1 MFFANVE
8 YMREKAE
15 KTLEYESRIRSVKI
29 IILTFGRVG
38 SLDTT
43 ALKVLKELIQ
53 VWNKRGLKV
62 LIADAKGEVAFVVKD
77 HFLELLAQV
86 HSQLTFDEALLE
98 ASVVLEEEEEGKE
111 GRDERLEGSSRG
123 GVTLSISRRMLSG
136 ADLAGAVAALKESG
150 SGTIT
155 PVSSSSRPVSPS
167 LV

>member
-98 ASVVLEEEEEGKE
+98 ASVVLEEEEEE
-111 GRDERLEGSSRG
+111 GRRDERLQGSSRG
-123 GVTLSISRRMLSG
+123 GVTLSRRMLSG

-150 SGTIT
+150 SGT
-155 PVSSSSRPVSPS
+155 
-167 LV
+167 